1 MNETHETAR
10 SRRFS
15 CTCGEVWEVDEDWER
30 FNPINPAAECP
41 ECGKLG
47 KKVESP
53 HD

>member
-30 FNPINPAAECP
+30 FKPIIFSGEMVRAHAME
-41 ECGKLG
+41 
-47 KKVESP
+47 
-53 HD
+53 D